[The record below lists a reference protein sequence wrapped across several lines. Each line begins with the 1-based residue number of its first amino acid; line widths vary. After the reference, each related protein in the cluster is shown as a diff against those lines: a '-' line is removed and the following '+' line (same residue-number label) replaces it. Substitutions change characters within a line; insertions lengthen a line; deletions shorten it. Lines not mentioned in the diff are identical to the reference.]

1 MIDIAFTSQQGRTFN
16 LTIPSTELSVGP
28 FKSNTAMCQTL
39 INAVEGYYIIG
50 ASLLKHY
57 YSVWDLGGKRLG
69 FASNGELKFS
79 RTAQAIGSPNVV
91 GL

>member
-1 MIDIAFTSQQGRTFN
+1 
-16 LTIPSTELSVGP
+16 
-28 FKSNTAMCQTL
+28 MCQTL

-69 FASNGELKFS
+69 FASNGELKFFS
-79 RTAQAIGSPNVV
+79 YRAGYWLTKRCRPLES
-91 GL
+91 GLEG